1 MMKQMKLIKKKKIQ
15 FLKKK
20 LINLKEEY
28 KMTEN
33 NLKVEDLKEE
43 DLLDVFEDEDFQEM
57 LGGKGSIVNL
67 DEIDEKYLID

>member
-1 MMKQMKLIKKKKIQ
+1 MKLIKKKKIQ

>member
-1 MMKQMKLIKKKKIQ
+1 
-15 FLKKK
+15 
-20 LINLKEEY
+20 
-28 KMTEN
+28 MTEN

-57 LGGKGSIVNL
+57 LGGKDSIINI

>member
-1 MMKQMKLIKKKKIQ
+1 
-15 FLKKK
+15 
-20 LINLKEEY
+20 
-28 KMTEN
+28 MTEN